1 MRVLMKVTLP
11 VEVGNEAISNG
22 TLGTTLQSILAEQKP
37 EAAYFFAQGGKRGG
51 IVVVDMKDTAQI
63 PALAEPWFLAF
74 NADVEFHPV
83 MSAEDVARALPAI
96 EQTIKKYSAKARATA
111 AG

>member
-11 VEVGNEAISNG
+11 VEIGNEAISSG
-22 TLGTTLQSILAEQKP
+22 TLGTTLQSILADQKP

-83 MSAEDVARALPAI
+83 MNAEDVARALPAI
-96 EQTIKKYSAKARATA
+96 EQTIKKYSAKARVTA

>member
-11 VEVGNEAISNG
+11 VETGNEAISNG

-37 EAAYFFAQGGKRGG
+37 EAAYFFAQEGKRGG

-74 NADVEFHPV
+74 NANVEFHPV
-83 MSAEDVARALPAI
+83 MTAEDVARALPAI
-96 EQTIKKYSAKARATA
+96 EQTVRKYAAKSRAAA